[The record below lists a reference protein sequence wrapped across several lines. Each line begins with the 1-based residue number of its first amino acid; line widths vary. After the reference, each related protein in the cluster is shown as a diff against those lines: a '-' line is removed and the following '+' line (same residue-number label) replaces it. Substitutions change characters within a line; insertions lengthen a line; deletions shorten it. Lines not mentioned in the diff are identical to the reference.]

1 MSSNLG
7 ETDYNIESSQLTFTV
22 DSDVT
27 QCTTLNAL
35 DDSILESTE
44 VMHVFLST
52 NIINGTKPLNL
63 ALLDNDSKL

>member
-22 DSDVT
+22 DSDVR

-44 VMHVFLST
+44 VLHVYLST
-52 NIINGTKPLNL
+52 NIISGTEPLNL
-63 ALLDNDSKL
+63 ELLDNDSKL